1 MALLLSY
8 TPTKENERKLN
19 RKEISAEK
27 IKLWKSLASFYK
39 RMENLKEAAK
49 KKNKLNLL
57 RQQ

>member
-8 TPTKENERKLN
+8 TPTKENEGKLN

-39 RMENLKEAAK
+39 RMVNLKEAAK
-49 KKNKLNLL
+49 ERNKLNLL